1 MNKEH
6 SFSPTGRPS
15 VERPWLKYYDAA
27 HVAAP
32 LPEQTIF
39 ELFEENNRDYP
50 DDIAIHYLGA
60 TIRYG
65 ELAEQIDRCAR
76 SLQALGVG
84 RNDVVTIAMPSM
96 PEAVYMVYA
105 VNRLGAVANMIHPLA
120 SADETCH
127 YLNEVGSKV
136 FVMFTGTYAIMRGH
150 LEKTTVTTSVVVSP
164 VQSLGRTVRWIYGL
178 KNRKERVAE
187 SNSVM
192 MWETFV
198 RKGEGLTLPPPQRAD
213 RDWAVI
219 SHTGGTTGTPKGVV
233 CTNRNI
239 IAQIVQMIEKRNIKR
254 QNCMFMQ
261 LPPFINYSLV
271 SMVETFSYGFR
282 ALLVPRYD
290 PTTLVK
296 HIRKYG
302 VNYIHSIPAYWE
314 PLCHSKV
321 RFGDLKTLEIIAT
334 GGEAMDTATEAQVN
348 MMLKVGGSPAELMKG
363 YGMTESTSGI
373 AGTYPECNDSGCVG
387 IPFMLT
393 NCRVVDVQTGE
404 ELSYNEEGEI
414 CFSGPTIMVG
424 YYKNPEATA
433 EIIKTDAD
441 GTRWLHTGD
450 VGYMNEDGLLFL
462 TGRLKRLI
470 MQKDENGMVSKIFPE
485 RIESVIMQMP
495 EIEECCVVGKTDATR
510 INLPIAYVVVSPKAA
525 GVGEAEVCQSVIRW
539 CQGQLPAYM
548 IPSEVHVLSTM
559 PRTDRGKIDY
569 RALERKPKMK
579 S

>member
-1 MNKEH
+1 MSRETNLV
-6 SFSPTGRPS
+6 GLPS
-15 VERPWLKYYDAA
+15 VDQPWLKYYDAA
-27 HVAAP
+27 HVKAEVP
-32 LPEQTIF
+32 TCTLYEYF
-39 ELFEENNRDYP
+39 VENNHSYP
-50 DDIAIHYLGA
+50 DDIACHYLSR

-65 ELAEQIDRCAR
+65 EVFRQIDLCTQ
-76 SLQALGVG
+76 SLLALGVR
-84 RNDVVTIAMPSM
+84 RNDIVTIAMPSV
-96 PEAVYMVYA
+96 PEVVYLVYA
-105 VNRLGAVANMIHPLA
+105 LNRLGAVANMIHPLA
-120 SADETCH
+120 SAEETLN
-127 YLNEVGSKV
+127 YLNEMPNRLA
-136 FVMFTGTYAIMRGH
+136 FVFTGTYALLRDH
-150 LEKTTVTTSVVVSP
+150 LDKVSVEKLVVVSP
-164 VQSLGRTVRWIYGL
+164 AQSLQPVLRSIYAL
-178 KNRKERVAE
+178 KNRKERVSE
-187 SNSVM
+187 NSLVM
-192 MWETFV
+192 TWGTFMKQGRGV
-198 RKGEGLTLPPPQRAD
+198 TLPQRVERAD
-213 RDWAVI
+213 DDWAVI
-219 SHTGGTTGTPKGVV
+219 SHTGGTTGRPKGVV
-233 CTNRNI
+233 NSNMNI
-239 IAQIVQMIEKRNIKR
+239 IGQMWQMVEGRGCRR
-254 QNCMFMQ
+254 QDCMMIQ

-271 SMVETFSYGFR
+271 TILESFCYGFR
-282 ALLVPRYD
+282 VLLIPKYD
-290 PTTLVK
+290 PSKLPEYIYRYK
-296 HIRKYG
+296 
-302 VNYIHSIPAYWE
+302 VNFIHSIPAYWE
-314 PLCHSKV
+314 ALFHISKI
-321 RFGDLKTLEIIAT
+321 RKNAFSSLRAIAS
-334 GGEAMDTATEAQVN
+334 GGESMDVETEKAVN
-348 MMLKVGGSPAELMKG
+348 DILHAGGGRLNLMMGL
-363 YGMTESTSGI
+363 GMTESTSGVV
-373 AGTYPECNDSGCVG
+373 GTYPWAKVPGSVG
-387 IPFMLT
+387 IPFLKT
-393 NCRVVDVQTGE
+393 NCRIVDVTTGE

-433 EIIKTDAD
+433 DIIKTDAD